1 MNSLRIAEFQIK
13 VVKHLGTIP
22 VVVYEVTQP
31 AEVYTQANPWNT
43 LPPQNS
49 RVCEGIAIEF

>member
-13 VVKHLGTIP
+13 VVKYLGTIP

-31 AEVYTQANPWNT
+31 AEVYTQASKWNSPLKNLPNP
-43 LPPQNS
+43 
-49 RVCEGIAIEF
+49 EGIAIEF